1 MATAA
6 FILSLHGCNV
16 PSLRDLDIPPASG
29 KSTLVLLP
37 SLVNLTPGATFI
49 FTASGGRPPYTF
61 APSGNF
67 EVLNGGTT
75 AKYTAPSAGTYIVSV
90 TDADGYTTESTV
102 MVTGSIPLSV
112 SPSVVTV
119 LAGSIVTLIASG
131 GDGSYSFILLDG
143 SGTLTQQTGEEDN
156 KADYESAGAETATI
170 EVVSASRHVYAWI
183 TSTTPSGTLQ
193 ISPYAV
199 SMTTG
204 QELTFSAINAT
215 GTPTFSV
222 VAGTGTID
230 PETGIFTAPPVEEL
244 GGIVRVTDDVGQS
257 DATIDVYYPL
267 TIVPTDVYVETNGT
281 YTFTASGGKEDY
293 HFYIESGGGTIEELT
308 GVYSAPGSSGSATVK
323 VMDDLGNTSYA
334 TVHVYAP
341 SSYWSIDS
349 VDTDLKSGQY
359 ASLALDGD
367 DNPHVAYYE
376 STGKELRLA
385 SRNGSEWSSQVV
397 DGTTGSVG
405 LYPSLTIDTTTT
417 YPSISYYDADPR
429 NRDLRYRWWN
439 GSSWLPSTDDSVV
452 DDTGTVGLYTSLA
465 LDPTTHFPRISYYDS
480 TNRDLKYASWNGS
493 GWDVVTVDS
502 TGDVGKYSSL
512 ALDSTTGW
520 PRIAYYDATN
530 KKLKFASWDGSSWQI
545 TNPDD
550 GTNRGEYCSL
560 AVDAAGNP
568 HISYF
573 EASTTA
579 LRYAWNDG
587 TWHSQEVDGSNDRG
601 MYSSIALDPSTGH
614 PRISY
619 FDNTLKKL
627 IFVSHNG
634 SSWDS
639 PIGAIDPSQNVGMY
653 SSLRLKSNGKAV
665 IAYYNN
671 SAQDLKVAEQ
681 P

>member
-1 MATAA
+1 VIPRHPSGQQRRWIGVVLMATAA

-244 GGIVRVTDDVGQS
+244 GGIVRVTDDVGRSMSIIRSPLSQRMS
-257 DATIDVYYPL
+257 TSKRTARTHSRPREEKKTTISTLNRVAAPL
-267 TIVPTDVYVETNGT
+267 RNSRGCIPRR
-281 YTFTASGGKEDY
+281 
-293 HFYIESGGGTIEELT
+293 
-308 GVYSAPGSSGSATVK
+308 
-323 VMDDLGNTSYA
+323 
-334 TVHVYAP
+334 VH
-341 SSYWSIDS
+341 
-349 VDTDLKSGQY
+349 
-359 ASLALDGD
+359 LAL
-367 DNPHVAYYE
+367 
-376 STGKELRLA
+376 
-385 SRNGSEWSSQVV
+385 
-397 DGTTGSVG
+397 
-405 LYPSLTIDTTTT
+405 
-417 YPSISYYDADPR
+417 
-429 NRDLRYRWWN
+429 
-439 GSSWLPSTDDSVV
+439 
-452 DDTGTVGLYTSLA
+452 
-465 LDPTTHFPRISYYDS
+465 
-480 TNRDLKYASWNGS
+480 
-493 GWDVVTVDS
+493 
-502 TGDVGKYSSL
+502 
-512 ALDSTTGW
+512 
-520 PRIAYYDATN
+520 
-530 KKLKFASWDGSSWQI
+530 
-545 TNPDD
+545 
-550 GTNRGEYCSL
+550 
-560 AVDAAGNP
+560 
-568 HISYF
+568 
-573 EASTTA
+573 
-579 LRYAWNDG
+579 
-587 TWHSQEVDGSNDRG
+587 
-601 MYSSIALDPSTGH
+601 
-614 PRISY
+614 
-619 FDNTLKKL
+619 
-627 IFVSHNG
+627 
-634 SSWDS
+634 
-639 PIGAIDPSQNVGMY
+639 
-653 SSLRLKSNGKAV
+653 
-665 IAYYNN
+665 
-671 SAQDLKVAEQ
+671 Q